1 MRLKIW
7 YTQDIFKLTPNYRLC
22 IRQIIDYENSANID
36 NKDQAQA
43 NNVQFNV
50 LGEYVGGLMVSDVGC
65 KAGNPGSNPSHYSYR
80 C

>member
-1 MRLKIW
+1 MSLKIW

-50 LGEYVGGLMVSDVGC
+50 LGE
-65 KAGNPGSNPSHYSYR
+65 
-80 C
+80 